1 MSHAV
6 SVEGVADRD
15 EDSFVDA
22 AVARYAAE
30 HSVQPDEL
38 QLRLVAETAE
48 RTGARSRMQISPHQ
62 GAFMAMLVSLM
73 GAREAIEVG
82 TFTGYSALA
91 VARALPPDGRLLCLD
106 VSDEW
111 TSIGRRYWDEAG
123 VGDKIELRLG
133 PGLDTIRALPVE
145 ERFDVAFIDA
155 DKPAYLDYV
164 AELVPRLRQGGLIMV
179 DNTLW
184 SGSVVDPKANDETTV
199 AIRAFND
206 AVAANPR
213 LTCVVLPM
221 GDGLTL
227 LRKH

>member
-1 MSHAV
+1 
-6 SVEGVADRD
+6 
-15 EDSFVDA
+15 
-22 AVARYAAE
+22 
-30 HSVQPDEL
+30 
-38 QLRLVAETAE
+38 
-48 RTGARSRMQISPHQ
+48 
-62 GAFMAMLVSLM
+62 M

-106 VSDEW
+106 VSEEW

-123 VGDKIELRLG
+123 VGDKVELRLG
-133 PGLDTIRALPVE
+133 PGLDTLRALPVE

-164 AELVPRLRQGGLIMV
+164 DELVPRLRQGGLIMV

-184 SGSVVDPKANDETTV
+184 SGLVADPQASDDTTV

-206 AVAANPR
+206 AVAADAR
-213 LTCVVLPM
+213 LTCVVLPF

-227 LRKH
+227 LRKR

>member
-1 MSHAV
+1 V
-6 SVEGVADRD
+6 VARD

-30 HSVQPDEL
+30 HTVQPDEL

-48 RTGARSRMQISPHQ
+48 RTGGRSRMQISPHQ
-62 GAFMAMLVSLM
+62 GGFMAMLVSLM

-106 VSDEW
+106 VSEEW

-123 VGDKIELRLG
+123 VGDKVELRLG
-133 PGLDTIRALPVE
+133 PGLDTLRALPVE

-184 SGSVVDPKANDETTV
+184 SGTVADPQANDDTTV
-199 AIRAFND
+199 AIRDFND
-206 AVAANPR
+206 AVAADPR
-213 LTCVVLPM
+213 LTCVVLPI

-227 LRKH
+227 LRKR

>member
-1 MSHAV
+1 MPLGSNLV
-6 SVEGVADRD
+6 VARD

-30 HSVQPDEL
+30 HTVQPDEL

-48 RTGARSRMQISPHQ
+48 RTGGRSRMQISPHQ

-73 GAREAIEVG
+73 GAREAVEVG

-91 VARALPPDGRLLCLD
+91 VARALPADGRLLCLD
-106 VSDEW
+106 VSEEW

-133 PGLDTIRALPVE
+133 PGLDTLRALPVE

-184 SGSVVDPKANDETTV
+184 SGAVADPQADDDTTV
-199 AIRAFND
+199 AIRDFND
-206 AVAANPR
+206 AVAADPR
-213 LTCVVLPM
+213 LTCVVLPI

-227 LRKH
+227 LRKR

>member
-1 MSHAV
+1 
-6 SVEGVADRD
+6 
-15 EDSFVDA
+15 
-22 AVARYAAE
+22 
-30 HSVQPDEL
+30 
-38 QLRLVAETAE
+38 
-48 RTGARSRMQISPHQ
+48 
-62 GAFMAMLVSLM
+62 MAMLVSLM

-106 VSDEW
+106 VSEEW

-133 PGLDTIRALPVE
+133 PGLDTLRALAVE

-155 DKPAYLDYV
+155 DKPAYVDYV

-184 SGSVVDPKANDETTV
+184 SGRVTEKKAKEPEYFKGWTAAIKNHNRRVFADKNFDTTLIPLRDGVLVARRKDND
-199 AIRAFND
+199 D
-206 AVAANPR
+206 
-213 LTCVVLPM
+213 
-221 GDGLTL
+221 
-227 LRKH
+227 H